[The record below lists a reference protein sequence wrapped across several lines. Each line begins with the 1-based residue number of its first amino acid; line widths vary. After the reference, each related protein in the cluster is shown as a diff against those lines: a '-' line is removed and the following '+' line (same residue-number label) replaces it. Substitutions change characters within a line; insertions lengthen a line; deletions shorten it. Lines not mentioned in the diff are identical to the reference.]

1 MTATEVAR
9 KPLRLRII
17 NDFEIVV
24 EGLRAML
31 MPFSHRI
38 CVVEAAVKD
47 PGEEPV
53 DLTLFDTFGAERTD
67 TQALNEAVAAPG
79 AGKVVVFSWDT
90 DPGLV
95 ESVRAAGCQGYL
107 HKSVSAAQLV
117 EQLEQI
123 YSGEETVLETVDFS
137 SESAEVQL
145 EHVGTYAAVWPGQSA
160 GLSEREAEVISLI
173 AQGYTNPEIA
183 GRMYITVNSLKTYIR
198 SAYRKIGVERRAQAV
213 RWGIEHNMLPPAK
226 S

>member
-1 MTATEVAR
+1 MTTTEITR
-9 KPLRLRII
+9 RPLRLRIV

-38 CVVEAAVKD
+38 CVVETAVRD
-47 PGEEPV
+47 SGEEPA
-53 DLTLFDTFGAERTD
+53 DLTLFDTFGTERTNR
-67 TQALNEAVAAPG
+67 QALDEAVADPG

-90 DPGLV
+90 DPDLV
-95 ESVRAAGCQGYL
+95 ARVRAAGCQGYL

-117 EQLEQI
+117 DQLEQI
-123 YSGEETVLETVDFS
+123 YSSEEAVLETVDFS
-137 SESAEVQL
+137 SDGAETQL
-145 EHVGTYAAVWPGQSA
+145 EHAGACAAVWPGQSA

-183 GRMYITVNSLKTYIR
+183 ARMYITVNSLKTYIR

-213 RWGIEHNMLPPAK
+213 RWGIEHNMLPPAQ